1 MRHADYRTG
10 VELTDDPLFAH
21 RIRRLVVVSAVALGV
36 ITGLAVNVG
45 APTVSVVLIATGWV
59 LMPVILAASLKRP
72 TLRYT
77 LVLPASVVT
86 VGLVG
91 VLVSTEGAAML
102 GWALITAGILL
113 GGTLGM
119 WFWYR
124 LVPVPY
130 ALSDPYGI
138 PRIALVALHIG
149 LVLSGVVIVITST

>member
-1 MRHADYRTG
+1 MRHADFRTG
-10 VELTDDPLFAH
+10 VELTDDQLFSH
-21 RIRRLVVVSAVALGV
+21 RIRRLTVVSAVALGV
-36 ITGLAVNVG
+36 ITGLAVAADAPNV
-45 APTVSVVLIATGWV
+45 SIVLLTTGWV

-72 TLRYT
+72 TLRYA
-77 LVLPASVVT
+77 LILPASVVT

-91 VLVSTEGAAML
+91 VLASVDGMARL
-102 GWALITAGILL
+102 GWALITVGILL

-130 ALSDPYGI
+130 ALSDPYGM

>member
-10 VELTDDPLFAH
+10 VELTDDRLFAH
-21 RIRRLVVVSAVALGV
+21 RIRRLTAVSAVALGV
-36 ITGLAVNVG
+36 ITGLAAAAD
-45 APTVSVVLIATGWV
+45 APTVSIALLATGWV

-72 TLRYT
+72 TLRYA

-86 VGLVG
+86 VGLIG
-91 VLVSTEGAAML
+91 VLASSEGVAVL

-138 PRIALVALHIG
+138 PRIALVALHIA
-149 LVLSGVVIVITST
+149 LVLSGVVIVITSI

>member
-1 MRHADYRTG
+1 MRHADFRTG
-10 VELTDDPLFAH
+10 VELTDDHLFAH

-36 ITGLAVNVG
+36 ITGLAVTDD
-45 APTVSVVLIATGWV
+45 APTVSVALLATGWV

-72 TLRYT
+72 TLRYA

-91 VLVSTEGAAML
+91 VLASAEGVAVL

-130 ALSDPYGI
+130 VLSDPYGI
-138 PRIALVALHIG
+138 PRIALVALHVG
-149 LVLSGVVIVITST
+149 LVLCGVVIVITSI